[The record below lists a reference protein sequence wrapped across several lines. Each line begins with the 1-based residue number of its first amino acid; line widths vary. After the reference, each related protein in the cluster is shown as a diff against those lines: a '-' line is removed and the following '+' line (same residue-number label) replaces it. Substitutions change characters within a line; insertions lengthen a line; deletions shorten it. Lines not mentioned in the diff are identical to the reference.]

1 MQVKERASKA
11 RPQVKQ
17 VKLLREDP
25 KGEAGGAGKSRGM
38 GFVEF
43 TEHEHALC
51 ALRQL
56 NNNPKPFGTFVPTS
70 ACFSIA
76 AAHRPLP
83 SWMMLGGL
91 QCSCGC
97 LLYDG

>member
-56 NNNPKPFGTFVPTS
+56 NNNPKPFGTLSP
-70 ACFSIA
+70 
-76 AAHRPLP
+76 PLP
-83 SWMMLGGL
+83 ASA
-91 QCSCGC
+91 
-97 LLYDG
+97 LLLPIARFQSG